1 VSTAAA
7 RIVAA
12 VAVAAAVALTAAT
25 GGATAAAGVAALVLV
40 GVMAEALVRRSRRRS
55 LQRLLG
61 APGTATASLPASWAA
76 LEEAVAEVVASRD
89 RASDELARLEPP
101 WTLLVASIEGP
112 ALLFSGDDRL
122 VTANPAACELLGI
135 PAPIPDLPLAQALGS
150 SSIAN
155 AVREARALGSPVQVD
170 AEVRGRDLRATA
182 SAVAEEILVIVADR
196 TEQRRVEELR
206 RNFVVNASHEL
217 KTPVTSIRALAEA
230 LEVSVERGSERTPA
244 LLARLNEE
252 SDRLVQLVHDLLDLR
267 RLEDVGPLERAPV
280 DLVTLTEEV
289 VGDLRPGAAEAG
301 VELTTELGD
310 RAMVAGVSE
319 DLRLVVDN
327 LVSNAI
333 RYNHPGGHVWVRL
346 RRDGSAYV
354 LEVADTGVG
363 IPHADLQR
371 VFERFYRVDVARS
384 RERGGTGLGLSLVRN
399 AVERHGGTV
408 EVESLLGT
416 GSTFTARLPIEP
428 TQ

>member
-1 VSTAAA
+1 MSTAAA